1 MKKLVLCGGHLSPAL
16 ATIEAL
22 EKKADVKIF
31 FFGRRHATE
40 GYNNLSAE
48 YDEITATNATFV
60 NITTGRLQ
68 RKFTTHTIWS
78 LLKIPIGF
86 IESFYYLLKIK
97 PDMVVSFG
105 SYQSI
110 PTVICAWLLGIK
122 SIAHE
127 QATILGLAAK
137 INAPFTQK
145 IFLTWT
151 ESAKYF
157 KSSKIEVVGNLT
169 RGAVFSKTPRDKKI
183 REFLNGEEKIIFI
196 TGGNQGSH
204 FINKIIFDV
213 LPKLSKFKIIHQVGT
228 INHDGD
234 LDHARK
240 IEQTNYLPI
249 GFIDSENIGA
259 IFNKAD
265 LVIGRSGANTV
276 WELATLAKVSI
287 LIPLPHAAAD
297 EQLQNAQLLEHT
309 GSAVVVLQKDATG
322 DKIRNSINEI
332 FKNQKKYQKNADD
345 FSKKL
350 PRDGVKKIKKYIID
364 NLYARKNS

>member
-22 EKKADVKIF
+22 EKKADIKIF

-40 GYNNLSAE
+40 GHNNLSAE
-48 YDEITATNATFV
+48 YNEIKATNATFI
-60 NITTGRLQ
+60 NITAGRLQ
-68 RKFTTHTIWS
+68 RKFTTRTIWS

-86 IESFYYLLKIK
+86 IESFYYLLKIR
-97 PDMVVSFG
+97 PDIVVSFG
-105 SYQSI
+105 SYQSV
-110 PTVICAWLLGIK
+110 PTVVCAWLLGIK

-127 QATILGLAAK
+127 QATIPGLATK

-157 KSSKIEVVGNLT
+157 QSSKTEVVGNLT
-169 RGAVFSKTPRDKKI
+169 KNAVFSKTTKD
-183 REFLNGEEKIIFI
+183 EKIGKFFSGEGKNIFV

-228 INHDGD
+228 TNYDGD
-234 LDHARK
+234 LDYARK
-240 IEQTNYLPI
+240 IKQTNYLPV

-287 LIPLPHAAAD
+287 LIPLPHAAAG
-297 EQLQNAQLLEHT
+297 EQLQNALLLERI
-309 GSAVVVLQKDATG
+309 GSAVIILQKDATG
-322 DKIRNSINEI
+322 DKIKNSIDEI
-332 FKNQKKYQKNADD
+332 CKNQKKYQKNADD

-350 PRDGVKKIKKYIID
+350 PKNGVEKIKKYIID
-364 NLYARKNS
+364 DFHVRKDS

>member
-16 ATIEAL
+16 AVIEAL
-22 EKKADVKIF
+22 GKKADIKIF

-40 GYNNLSAE
+40 GHNNLSAE
-48 YDEITATNATFV
+48 YNEITATNATFV
-60 NITTGRLQ
+60 NIITGRLQ
-68 RKFTTHTIWS
+68 RKFSTHTIWS

-86 IESFYYLLKIK
+86 VESFYYLLKIR

-110 PTVICAWLLGIK
+110 PTVVCAWLLGIK

-127 QATILGLAAK
+127 QAIIPGLATK
-137 INAPFTQK
+137 INARFTQK
-145 IFLTWT
+145 IFLTWA

-157 KSSKIEVVGNLT
+157 NGSKIEVVGNLT
-169 RGAVFSKTPRDKKI
+169 RGAVFSKTPRDEKIKIFLSADAKKI
-183 REFLNGEEKIIFI
+183 FV

-204 FINKIIFDV
+204 FINKIIFDI
-213 LPKLSKFKIIHQVGT
+213 LPKLSEFKIIHQVGT
-228 INHDGD
+228 TNYGGD
-234 LDHARK
+234 LDHAKK

-249 GFIDSENIGA
+249 GFIASENIGA

-276 WELATLAKVSI
+276 WELATLAKISI
-287 LIPLPHAAAD
+287 LIPLPHAAAG
-297 EQLQNAQLLEHT
+297 EQLQNAQLLEHA
-309 GSAVVVLQKDATG
+309 GSAVVILQKNATG
-322 DKIRNSINEI
+322 DKLRNSIDEI
-332 FKNQKKYQKNADD
+332 YKNQKKYQKNAND

-350 PRDGVKKIKKYIID
+350 PRDGVEKIKKYIID
-364 NLYARKNS
+364 DFYVRKDN